1 MNLSEYKKA
10 KMKKST
16 YDNIVKGSGDIVDI
30 LKKMKS
36 ETNDREYQWWLEDYM
51 QEIILKVKFLKPSDM
66 THTSHVKNK
75 SDKNSTK

>member
-16 YDNIVKGSGDIVDI
+16 YKNIIQGTGDIVDI

-51 QEIILKVKFLKPSDM
+51 QEIILKAKFLKPSDV
-66 THTSHVKNK
+66 TNSPHVKNK